1 MPDLTREE
9 LVALRDA
16 EKLRLKIFENHDNV
30 MDTVVVT
37 GDDYVGY
44 RVWAT
49 DERAAVWGGT
59 SLYAFESAALKDA
72 LTRAR
77 AGRWLDF
84 WRLRRGVDRRAES
97 FAERG
102 GALEAG
108 PRGTLLR
115 PNADWLENDS
125 GPTFYDVFTSPA
137 TDEHGFLTDHI
148 GVLLCSRV
156 GDWTATTPHE
166 VDYGRFP
173 TRDEALT
180 ALLDAAGGSPPR
192 GVDTRRVPTH
202 HRGVS

>member
-16 EKLRLKIFENHDNV
+16 EKLRLKIFENHSNV

-59 SLYAFESAALKDA
+59 SLYAFESAALKNA
-72 LTRAR
+72 LMRAR
-77 AGRWLDF
+77 AGRELVF
-84 WRLRRGVDRRAES
+84 YRLSREVDRRAAA

-108 PRGTLLR
+108 LRGTLLR
-115 PNADWLENDS
+115 PNAEWVENDG

-137 TDEHGFLTDHI
+137 TDEHGFLTDHV
-148 GVLLCSRV
+148 GVLLSSRV
-156 GDWTATTPHE
+156 GGWTATTPRD
-166 VDYGRFP
+166 VDYGSFP

-180 ALLDAAGGSPPR
+180 ALLDAAQG
-192 GVDTRRVPTH
+192 
-202 HRGVS
+202 